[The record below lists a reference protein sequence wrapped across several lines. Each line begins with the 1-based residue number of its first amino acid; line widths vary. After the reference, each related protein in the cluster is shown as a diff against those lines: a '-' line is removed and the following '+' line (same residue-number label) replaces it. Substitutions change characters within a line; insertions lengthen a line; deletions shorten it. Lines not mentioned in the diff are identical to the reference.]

1 MILLPFKFDKL
12 ASYIFNI
19 NFDYNTTVM
28 VKTLTA
34 FYFLKNCLF
43 QVSQK
48 SLKQILSYM
57 IKYKFSLTIS
67 CI

>member
-1 MILLPFKFDKL
+1 MILLPFKFDIL

-19 NFDYNTTVM
+19 NFDYNTTVI

-34 FYFLKNCLF
+34 LNCLF

-57 IKYKFSLTIS
+57 IKHKFSSTIS